1 MISAAEARELAN
13 DISQLQLEEIERGI
27 KQTIILGGHA
37 VYYTTDK
44 LEPTVADLL
53 INLGYRYSLILLA
66 VLLLVT
72 QKFLGRINYGKVL

>member
-13 DISQLQLEEIERGI
+13 NISQLQLEEIERGI

-44 LEPTVADLL
+44 LEQTVVNVL
-53 INLGYRYSLILLA
+53 INLGY
-66 VLLLVT
+66 
-72 QKFLGRINYGKVL
+72 KVQPYIVGGFTTCNTEISWEA

>member
-13 DISQLQLEEIERGI
+13 NISQLQLEEIECGI

-44 LEPTVADLL
+44 LEPAVADLL
-53 INLGYRYSLILLA
+53 ISLGYKVQLYT
-66 VLLLVT
+66 VGGFVT
-72 QKFLGRINYGKVL
+72 CNTEISWED

>member
-44 LEPTVADLL
+44 LDPAVADLL
-53 INLGYRYSLILLA
+53 INLGY
-66 VLLLVT
+66 
-72 QKFLGRINYGKVL
+72 KVQPYIVGGFATCNTEISWEE

>member
-1 MISAAEARELAN
+1 MISAAEARKLAK

-44 LEPTVADLL
+44 LEPAVANLL
-53 INLGYRYSLILLA
+53 RNLGYKVQPYM
-66 VLLLVT
+66 VGGFVT
-72 QKFLGRINYGKVL
+72 CNTEISWED